1 MSARPGVV
9 PVIIGPTAAGKSGVA
24 LWLAEAFPVM
34 IVSADSRQVYRGFDA
49 GTAKPSREEQLR
61 VPHRGIDLV
70 EPTERYS
77 AARWADDA
85 ERWITEARAEGR
97 TPLVVGGT
105 GFYLRALFSPLFRE
119 PPLDLE
125 RRRGLEPV
133 LGALSPGE
141 LRRWCLALDP
151 ARAHLGRTQLLRAI
165 EVALLTGQ
173 RLSDLHERER
183 RPARARARYLLVDPG
198 AELQERIRSRAA
210 AMLQGGWP
218 VEVRQLVALVPADAP
233 AWNATGYGAVRAL
246 VEGSITE
253 GEALEAIVTETRQY
267 AKRQRTWFRHQLAG
281 DDVTHLD
288 PTRPGWRDVARQ
300 WLEQERTA

>member
-1 MSARPGVV
+1 MTHAVV
-9 PVIIGPTAAGKSGVA
+9 PVIVGPTAAGKSAVA
-24 LWLAEAFPVM
+24 MFLAGEHAVT

-49 GTAKPSREEQLR
+49 GTAKPSPAEQAR

-85 ERWITEARAEGR
+85 ERWIAEAGEASRV
-97 TPLVVGGT
+97 PLVVGGT

-125 RRRGLEPV
+125 RRRQLEPV
-133 LGALSPGE
+133 LATFPLAE
-141 LRRWCLALDP
+141 LRRWCMALDP
-151 ARAHLGRTQLLRAI
+151 ARAHLGRSQLLRAI

-173 RLSDLHERER
+173 RLSDLHVLER
-183 RPARARARYLLVDPG
+183 RPARATARYLLVDPG
-198 AELQERIRSRAA
+198 AALQERIRTRTL
-210 AMLQGGWP
+210 AMLRDGWQE
-218 VEVRQLVALVPADAP
+218 EVRALAERVPADAP
-233 AWNATGYGAVRAL
+233 AWNATGYQSVRAL

-253 GEALEAIVTETRQY
+253 SEAVEAIVTETRQY
-267 AKRQRTWFRHQLAG
+267 AKRQRTWFRHQLAA

-288 PTRPGWRDVARQ
+288 PTHAGWQDDARR
-300 WLEQERTA
+300 WLAQEQTA